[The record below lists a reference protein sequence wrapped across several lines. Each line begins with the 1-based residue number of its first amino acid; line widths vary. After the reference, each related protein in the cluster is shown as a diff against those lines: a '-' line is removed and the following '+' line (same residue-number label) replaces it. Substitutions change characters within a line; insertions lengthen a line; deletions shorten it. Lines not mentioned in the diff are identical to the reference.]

1 MPKRGMFANRHL
13 GFRSSPDCALRQLGL
28 ERHVGSARLI
38 DERSQFCIGRRSGT
52 WRLDVSCL
60 GITTWLSRYYPCS
73 G

>member
-13 GFRSSPDCALRQLGL
+13 GLRISPDCALRRLGL
-28 ERHVGSARLI
+28 ERHVV
-38 DERSQFCIGRRSGT
+38 DERSQFCVGQMSGA
-52 WRLDVSCL
+52 WRLAVGCL